1 MGMISWLRRKLILS
15 EAHAD
20 LDFMVE
26 KKAAQEAVAKS
37 NTIIASEAKKQ
48 KELGVS
54 DDDIIR
60 ALRMDWKD
68 PTESSVSA
76 PVKESP
82 TVYISTLDDAG
93 YAELLAALKQAGK
106 IS

>member
-1 MGMISWLRRKLILS
+1 MGMVSWLRRKLLLS

-48 KELGVS
+48 KELGV
-54 DDDIIR
+54 DDADIIR

-68 PTESSVSA
+68 PSDDSA
-76 PVKESP
+76 TAASAEVNWVELFKDLTAEQKKE
-82 TVYISTLDDAG
+82 IKK
-93 YAELLAALKQAGK
+93 LL
-106 IS
+106 